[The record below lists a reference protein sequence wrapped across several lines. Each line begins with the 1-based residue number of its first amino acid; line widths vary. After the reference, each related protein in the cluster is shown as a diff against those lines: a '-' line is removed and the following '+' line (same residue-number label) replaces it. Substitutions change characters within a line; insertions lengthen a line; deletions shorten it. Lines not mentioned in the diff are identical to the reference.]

1 MYICCK
7 INKMPGYIT
16 DKIEIFYDDS
26 ERKNSDDEN
35 SNEKIFMK
43 KILIKKIKYKMWIKK

>member
-1 MYICCK
+1 
-7 INKMPGYIT
+7 MPGYIT